1 MLNRTYLMKLQSNEM
16 CNWYLLYTLPN
27 YEKKVNLTLQRSKIS
42 TFLPLYKSERKWS
55 DRKKIIE
62 VPLFPNYIFI
72 QTTPAERFKA
82 LDTFGVKCF
91 VNCGGRPV
99 LVRDTEISNIRKLI
113 ECTSLDIERKLSE
126 GDHVR
131 ICEGP
136 FKGMTGVVYEKKG
149 QTRFGVYIE
158 SINQVLSIDVC
169 STWLKSVTHL
179 NMDHSNS
186 IHSGD

>member
-1 MLNRTYLMKLQSNEM
+1 M
-16 CNWYLLYTLPN
+16 LYTLPN
-27 YEKKVNLTLQRSKIS
+27 YEKKVNITLQKNKIS

-72 QTTPAERFKA
+72 EITPAERFKA

-91 VNCGGRPV
+91 VNCSGRPV
-99 LVRDTEISNIRKLI
+99 LVRDTEISNIRKLL
-113 ECTSLDIERKLSE
+113 ECTSLDIEAKLVE

-131 ICEGP
+131 ICKGP
-136 FKGMTGVVYEKKG
+136 FKDMMGILYEKKG
-149 QTRFGVYIE
+149 QTKFGVYIE

-169 STWLKSVTHL
+169 SSWLKSVAHS
-179 NMDHSNS
+179 NMHCLNS
-186 IHSGD
+186 IHSSG